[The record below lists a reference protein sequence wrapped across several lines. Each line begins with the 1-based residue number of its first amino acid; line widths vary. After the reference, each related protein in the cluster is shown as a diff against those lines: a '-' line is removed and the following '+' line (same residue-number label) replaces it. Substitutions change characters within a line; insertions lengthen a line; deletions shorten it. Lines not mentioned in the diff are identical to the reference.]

1 MQPLIGPFSMSLG
14 HNPIP
19 PTPFNSP
26 IPSSEQTQTSE
37 HTPSLSPDSVLHVT
51 QTQNSNLQN
60 PPIVSDQHANTT
72 HLNSTLRWERIEGLG
87 HVMIMG
93 ELRENS
99 GSSSSTDSNSSTV
112 ARFNL
117 DKLNENQL
125 ERLCRHAWGGSQT
138 LIEPVVHGVN
148 RDRLH
153 FDFRGS
159 SLGLGTGGSHSMG
172 QNLIRAQPWLAL
184 CGIQPRPVLFAW
196 TLDWTIL
203 LA

>member
-1 MQPLIGPFSMSLG
+1 
-14 HNPIP
+14 
-19 PTPFNSP
+19 
-26 IPSSEQTQTSE
+26 
-37 HTPSLSPDSVLHVT
+37 
-51 QTQNSNLQN
+51 
-60 PPIVSDQHANTT
+60 
-72 HLNSTLRWERIEGLG
+72 
-87 HVMIMG
+87 MITG

-125 ERLCRHAWGGSQT
+125 ERLHRHAWGGSQT

-159 SLGLGTGGSHSMG
+159 SSGLGTRGSHSMG

>member
-1 MQPLIGPFSMSLG
+1 
-14 HNPIP
+14 
-19 PTPFNSP
+19 
-26 IPSSEQTQTSE
+26 
-37 HTPSLSPDSVLHVT
+37 
-51 QTQNSNLQN
+51 
-60 PPIVSDQHANTT
+60 
-72 HLNSTLRWERIEGLG
+72 
-87 HVMIMG
+87 MITG

-125 ERLCRHAWGGSQT
+125 ERLRRHVWGGSQT
-138 LIEPVVHGVN
+138 QEASNSLIELVVHGVN

-159 SLGLGTGGSHSMG
+159 SSGLGTGGSHSMG

-184 CGIQPRPVLFAW
+184 CGIQPRPVMFAW